1 MADALI
7 TLVLKNL
14 NTILEGEVRSLAA
27 MAGELKKLSSSFTA
41 IQALIAD
48 AETRQ
53 IENRS
58 VRDWLQKLKDVAY
71 DVDDVLDDWTTLH
84 LTSESHATKD
94 DKVRAFSSSP
104 FLFFN
109 QFRSR
114 HKISNRIQAIRERLD
129 WIGDEKNKY
138 QFSEVRRLETN
149 DRRKTTSFVDI
160 SDIQGRSEDQ
170 DMVMTKLI
178 CQEGAGEGSGIGVIS
193 VVGIGGIG
201 KTTLAQLIYNDERVK
216 THFTKRMWVC
226 LSEDFSVTDVT
237 KKIMEDATGNPCHLS
252 ELNTLQTRLVETL
265 QDELFLLVLDDVWH
279 GDETE
284 WERLRLP
291 LKCGRHGSK
300 ILVTTRSEK
309 AAKAMDTNY
318 IHNLK
323 ALSPNDCWLV
333 FSRRAFAGRERE
345 ECIEL
350 EDIGRQIVEKC
361 KGVPLSAKTIGSVMQ
376 RKRTAEDWE
385 CVLKNEIWAIL
396 EEAEKGIL
404 PALLLSYYNL
414 PVHLKQC
421 FAYCSVFPKDH
432 WIQKDMLVQL
442 WMAQGFI
449 SSEKGREM
457 EEVGAEYF
465 DDLLWHSLFQDVE
478 SDNEG
483 NIIQC
488 KLHDLV
494 HDLAQYIAESECC
507 TADPGKVKP
516 SSIKYRHSSLSF
528 FHGPFHNLKSLRT
541 LLLLGW
547 SRIQT
552 IPPKL
557 FDHVKFLRALDL
569 SGSHVRRVPSSIG
582 KLKHLRYLNLSKTA
596 VEELPE
602 SVGSL
607 CNLQTLKLNQC
618 TSLRTLPRGT
628 SKLISLRH
636 LEIEETKELKHTPE
650 GIGRLSSLRTLCKFF
665 VQDEGG
671 CNIGELGNLNL
682 LNGSLEIKNL
692 ERVASEDKARKAE
705 LKKKRHLQTLILHC
719 DEKTED
725 DWRMID
731 NDEGR
736 RMEGVFKGL
745 RLPHTRVKQLI
756 ISNYTGSMFPS
767 WTEGS
772 SFFTRL
778 VDVGLFDCRKL
789 KQLPTLGKLPSLK
802 YLNIEGN
809 DEVERLGCEF
819 IGNGVEAFPKLEKLT
834 LSSFS
839 KLEEWKLQLEDGHTV
854 MPRLL
859 QLTIEHCPKLKLLPP
874 LGKLPCLEFLEII
887 VNQAMEKVG
896 AELYG
901 SGNSSCSVK
910 GVAFPKLEKLLF
922 YSLSNWEVWDFRE
935 NDEDNIMPCLLELSI
950 ERCPKLKSV
959 PGHVPNTLR
968 KLTIAYCDEVIWR
981 PLPCHP
987 TPRLEELVLKGQ
999 IGELPP
1005 LPNLKVLKIIDTAN
1019 LSSVHEN
1026 VWEQLELLHTLCIW
1040 DCHQLT
1046 TLPAQLG
1053 KIVSLQTLH
1062 INQCT
1067 QLKSLPDN
1075 LGQLESLQTLYIIY
1089 CPQLKS
1095 LTDGLK
1101 ELKSLCA
1108 LHIIRCEELQSL
1120 PHWLGQLESLHTL
1133 HIRYCSQLRSLPD
1146 GLAQLKSRHHSP
1158 HNECYIERYTPL
1170 SPPHK

>member
-1 MADALI
+1 
-7 TLVLKNL
+7 
-14 NTILEGEVRSLAA
+14 
-27 MAGELKKLSSSFTA
+27 
-41 IQALIAD
+41 
-48 AETRQ
+48 
-53 IENRS
+53 
-58 VRDWLQKLKDVAY
+58 
-71 DVDDVLDDWTTLH
+71 
-84 LTSESHATKD
+84 
-94 DKVRAFSSSP
+94 
-104 FLFFN
+104 
-109 QFRSR
+109 
-114 HKISNRIQAIRERLD
+114 
-129 WIGDEKNKY
+129 
-138 QFSEVRRLETN
+138 
-149 DRRKTTSFVDI
+149 
-160 SDIQGRSEDQ
+160 
-170 DMVMTKLI
+170 MVITKLI
-178 CQEGAGEGSGIGVIS
+178 SQEGDGEGSGIGAIS

-201 KTTLAQLIYNDERVK
+201 KTTLAQLIYNDKRVK

-226 LSEDFSVTDVT
+226 LSEDFSVADVT
-237 KKIMEDATGNPCHLS
+237 KKIMEEATGNACHLS
-252 ELNTLQTRLVETL
+252 ELNTLQTRLIETL

-291 LKCGRHGSK
+291 LKCGRHG
-300 ILVTTRSEK
+300 IAEL
-309 AAKAMDTNY
+309 
-318 IHNLK
+318 L
-323 ALSPNDCWLV
+323 P
-333 FSRRAFAGRERE
+333 GERE
-345 ECIEL
+345 ECIES

-361 KGVPLSAKTIGSVMQ
+361 EGVPLSAKTIGSVMH
-376 RKRTAEDWE
+376 RKRT
-385 CVLKNEIWAIL
+385 
-396 EEAEKGIL
+396 
-404 PALLLSYYNL
+404 
-414 PVHLKQC
+414 
-421 FAYCSVFPKDH
+421 
-432 WIQKDMLVQL
+432 
-442 WMAQGFI
+442 
-449 SSEKGREM
+449 
-457 EEVGAEYF
+457 
-465 DDLLWHSLFQDVE
+465 
-478 SDNEG
+478 
-483 NIIQC
+483 
-488 KLHDLV
+488 
-494 HDLAQYIAESECC
+494 
-507 TADPGKVKP
+507 
-516 SSIKYRHSSLSF
+516 
-528 FHGPFHNLKSLRT
+528 
-541 LLLLGW
+541 
-547 SRIQT
+547 T

-569 SGSHVRRVPSSIG
+569 SGSPIRRVPSSIG

-618 TSLRTLPRGT
+618 TSLCTLPRGT

-636 LEIEETKELKHTPE
+636 LEIEGTKKFKHTLE
-650 GIGRLSSLRTLCKFF
+650 GIGRLSSLRTLSKFV

-705 LKKKRHLQTLILHC
+705 LKKKQHLQTLILHC

-736 RMEGVFKGL
+736 MEGVFKGL
-745 RLPHTRVKQLI
+745 GLAHTRVKQLI
-756 ISNYTGSMFPS
+756 ISNYMGSMFPS

-778 VDVGLFDCRKL
+778 VDVDLFDCRKL
-789 KQLPTLGKLPSLK
+789 KQMPTLGMFPSLK

-839 KLEEWKLQLEDGHTV
+839 KLEEWKLQLEDGHTAL
-854 MPRLL
+854 PRLL

-874 LGKLPCLEFLEII
+874 LGKLPCLKFLEII

-896 AELYG
+896 MELYG

-922 YSLSNWEVWDFRE
+922 YSLSNWEVWDFRV
-935 NDEDNIMPCLLELSI
+935 NDGDNIMPCLLELSI

-959 PGHVPNTLR
+959 PGH
-968 KLTIAYCDEVIWR
+968 LTIAYCDEVIWR

-987 TPRLEELVLKGQ
+987 TPCLEELVLKGQ

-1046 TLPAQLG
+1046 TLPAGLG

-1067 QLKSLPDN
+1067 QLNSLPDN
-1075 LGQLESLQTLYIIY
+1075 LGQLKSLQTLYIIY

-1108 LHIIRCEELQSL
+1108 LHIIRCEELQSI
-1120 PHWLGQLESLHTL
+1120 PHWLGELESLHTL
-1133 HIRYCSQLRSLPD
+1133 HIRYCSQLTSLPD
-1146 GLAQLKSRHHSP
+1146 GLAQLKSRHHSA
-1158 HNECYIERYTPL
+1158 HIECMQNLPSYIRCCMMVWSEHWRHILCRIMPYGRL
-1170 SPPHK
+1170 V

>member
-71 DVDDVLDDWTTLH
+71 DVDDVLDDWRTLH
-84 LTSESHATKD
+84 LTSESHAKKD

-109 QFRSR
+109 QFRPR
-114 HKISNRIQAIRERLD
+114 RRISNRIQAIRERLD

-149 DRRKTTSFVDI
+149 DHRKTTSLVDK

-170 DMVMTKLI
+170 DMVITKLI
-178 CQEGAGEGSGIGVIS
+178 CQEADVEGHGIGVIS

-226 LSEDFSVTDVT
+226 PSEDFSVADVT
-237 KKIMEDATGNPCHLS
+237 KKIMEDATGNACHLS

-323 ALSPNDCWLV
+323 ALSHDDCWLL

-345 ECIEL
+345 ECTVL

-361 KGVPLSAKTIGSVMQ
+361 KGVPLSVKTIGSVMQ

-385 CVLKNEIWAIL
+385 CILQNEIWAIL
-396 EEAEKGIL
+396 EEADKGIL

-414 PVHLKQC
+414 PMHLKQC

-449 SSEKGREM
+449 K
-457 EEVGAEYF
+457 
-465 DDLLWHSLFQDVE
+465 
-478 SDNEG
+478 
-483 NIIQC
+483 
-488 KLHDLV
+488 
-494 HDLAQYIAESECC
+494 
-507 TADPGKVKP
+507 
-516 SSIKYRHSSLSF
+516 
-528 FHGPFHNLKSLRT
+528 
-541 LLLLGW
+541 
-547 SRIQT
+547 
-552 IPPKL
+552 
-557 FDHVKFLRALDL
+557 
-569 SGSHVRRVPSSIG
+569 
-582 KLKHLRYLNLSKTA
+582 
-596 VEELPE
+596 
-602 SVGSL
+602 
-607 CNLQTLKLNQC
+607 
-618 TSLRTLPRGT
+618 
-628 SKLISLRH
+628 
-636 LEIEETKELKHTPE
+636 
-650 GIGRLSSLRTLCKFF
+650 
-665 VQDEGG
+665 
-671 CNIGELGNLNL
+671 
-682 LNGSLEIKNL
+682 
-692 ERVASEDKARKAE
+692 
-705 LKKKRHLQTLILHC
+705 
-719 DEKTED
+719 D

-736 RMEGVFKGL
+736 RIKGVFKGL
-745 RLPHTRVKQLI
+745 GLPHTRVKQLI

-772 SFFTRL
+772 SFFTIL
-778 VDVGLFDCRKL
+778 VDVDLFDCRKL
-789 KQLPTLGKLPSLK
+789 KQLPTLGMLPSLK

-839 KLEEWKLQLEDGHTV
+839 KLEEWKLQLEDGHPV

-859 QLTIEHCPKLKLLPP
+859 QLTIEHCPKLNLLPP
-874 LGKLPCLEFLEII
+874 LGKLPCLKFLEII

-922 YSLSNWEVWDFRE
+922 YSLSNWEVWDFRA
-935 NDEDNIMPCLLELSI
+935 NDGDNIMPCLLELSI
-950 ERCPKLKSV
+950 ERCPKLKV
-959 PGHVPNTLR
+959 P
-968 KLTIAYCDEVIWR
+968 
-981 PLPCHP
+981 P
-987 TPRLEELVLKGQ
+987 T
-999 IGELPP
+999 
-1005 LPNLKVLKIIDTAN
+1005 A
-1019 LSSVHEN
+1019 
-1026 VWEQLELLHTLCIW
+1026 
-1040 DCHQLT
+1040 
-1046 TLPAQLG
+1046 
-1053 KIVSLQTLH
+1053 
-1062 INQCT
+1062 
-1067 QLKSLPDN
+1067 
-1075 LGQLESLQTLYIIY
+1075 
-1089 CPQLKS
+1089 
-1095 LTDGLK
+1095 
-1101 ELKSLCA
+1101 
-1108 LHIIRCEELQSL
+1108 
-1120 PHWLGQLESLHTL
+1120 
-1133 HIRYCSQLRSLPD
+1133 
-1146 GLAQLKSRHHSP
+1146 
-1158 HNECYIERYTPL
+1158 
-1170 SPPHK
+1170 

>member
-71 DVDDVLDDWTTLH
+71 DVDDVLDDWRTLH
-84 LTSESHATKD
+84 LTSESHAKKD

-109 QFRSR
+109 QFRPR
-114 HKISNRIQAIRERLD
+114 RRISNRIQAIRERLD

-149 DRRKTTSFVDI
+149 DHRKTTSLVDK

-170 DMVMTKLI
+170 DMVITKLI
-178 CQEGAGEGSGIGVIS
+178 CQEGDGEGHGIGVIS

-226 LSEDFSVTDVT
+226 PSEDFSVADVT
-237 KKIMEDATGNPCHLS
+237 KKIMEDATGNACHLS

-323 ALSPNDCWLV
+323 ALSHDDCWLL

-345 ECIEL
+345 ECTVL

-361 KGVPLSAKTIGSVMQ
+361 KGVPLSVKTIGSVMQ

-385 CVLKNEIWAIL
+385 YPRK
-396 EEAEKGIL
+396 
-404 PALLLSYYNL
+404 
-414 PVHLKQC
+414 
-421 FAYCSVFPKDH
+421 
-432 WIQKDMLVQL
+432 
-442 WMAQGFI
+442 
-449 SSEKGREM
+449 
-457 EEVGAEYF
+457 
-465 DDLLWHSLFQDVE
+465 VE
-478 SDNEG
+478 
-483 NIIQC
+483 
-488 KLHDLV
+488 
-494 HDLAQYIAESECC
+494 
-507 TADPGKVKP
+507 P

-528 FHGPFHNLKSLRT
+528 FHVPFHNLKSLRT
-541 LLLLGW
+541 LLLLGR

-618 TSLRTLPRGT
+618 TSLCTLPRGT

-650 GIGRLSSLRTLCKFF
+650 GIGRLSSLRTLSKFV

-705 LKKKRHLQTLILHC
+705 LKKKQHLQTLILHC

-736 RMEGVFKGL
+736 RIKGVFKGL
-745 RLPHTRVKQLI
+745 GLPHTRVKQLI

-772 SFFTRL
+772 SFFTIL
-778 VDVGLFDCRKL
+778 VDVDLFDCRKL
-789 KQLPTLGKLPSLK
+789 KQLPTLGMLPSLK

-839 KLEEWKLQLEDGHTV
+839 KLEEWKLQLEDGHPV

-859 QLTIEHCPKLKLLPP
+859 QLTIEHCPKLNLLP
-874 LGKLPCLEFLEII
+874 EII
-887 VNQAMEKVG
+887 VN
-896 AELYG
+896 
-901 SGNSSCSVK
+901 
-910 GVAFPKLEKLLF
+910 F
-922 YSLSNWEVWDFRE
+922 
-935 NDEDNIMPCLLELSI
+935 
-950 ERCPKLKSV
+950 
-959 PGHVPNTLR
+959 
-968 KLTIAYCDEVIWR
+968 
-981 PLPCHP
+981 
-987 TPRLEELVLKGQ
+987 
-999 IGELPP
+999 
-1005 LPNLKVLKIIDTAN
+1005 
-1019 LSSVHEN
+1019 
-1026 VWEQLELLHTLCIW
+1026 
-1040 DCHQLT
+1040 
-1046 TLPAQLG
+1046 
-1053 KIVSLQTLH
+1053 
-1062 INQCT
+1062 
-1067 QLKSLPDN
+1067 
-1075 LGQLESLQTLYIIY
+1075 
-1089 CPQLKS
+1089 
-1095 LTDGLK
+1095 
-1101 ELKSLCA
+1101 
-1108 LHIIRCEELQSL
+1108 
-1120 PHWLGQLESLHTL
+1120 
-1133 HIRYCSQLRSLPD
+1133 
-1146 GLAQLKSRHHSP
+1146 
-1158 HNECYIERYTPL
+1158 
-1170 SPPHK
+1170 